1 MTYKHLTIEQR
12 IQIQNMIS
20 LDFKKIDISSHLNL
34 NPTTLYRE
42 LNRNSRPYNAYQ
54 AQERYE
60 KSKSRCGAKVKLTP
74 KLKQEIE
81 DTLDMMTS
89 PEIYCATHHTVSYK
103 TVYTWITKGYLSIV
117 PEQLVRRMKKPKSTE
132 KRGKI
137 TSGRSISERPESV
150 ESRND
155 FGHWELDTV
164 VSPRGKDKTC
174 IATFAERASRIY
186 FTVKIPDR
194 TAESMITACAILC
207 QKFPKQCFKSLT
219 CDNGKEFSK
228 HEEIENIFNC
238 PLYFADPFS
247 SYQRGTN
254 ENSNGLLRRFFPK
267 GTCFSEVSDEELLL
281 ATNLINS
288 RPRKVLNF
296 KTNDEK
302 FQEYLL
308 HLI

>member
-12 IQIQNMIS
+12 IQIENMIS
-20 LDFKKIDISSHLNL
+20 LDFKKAEISSHLDL
-34 NPTTLYRE
+34 TPATLYRE
-42 LNRNSRPYNAYQ
+42 LNRNSYPYNAYQ

-60 KSKSRCGAKVKLTP
+60 NSKSRCGAKVKLTLE
-74 KLKQEIE
+74 LKEDIE
-81 DTLDMMTS
+81 NSLDIMTS
-89 PEIYCATHHTVSYK
+89 PEIYCATHNTVSFK
-103 TVYTWITKGYLSIV
+103 TIYNWMTKAYLEIV

-137 TSGRSISERPESV
+137 NSGRSISERPEIV
-150 ESRND
+150 ESRSE

-174 IATFAERASRIY
+174 IATFAERLSRAY
-186 FTVKIPDR
+186 FTVKVPDR
-194 TAESMITACAILC
+194 TSESMIKACKTIC
-207 QKFPKQCFKSLT
+207 QNFPKQCFKSLT

-228 HEEIENIFNC
+228 HEEIESIFNC

-267 GTCFSEVSDEELLL
+267 GTCFSEVSDEELLH
-281 ATNLINS
+281 ATTLINS